1 MAARDS
7 LNSHWPHALSFRH
20 LSSWWPLS
28 VPAGLQLPEPFMDI
42 TDPPVPSHS
51 VVSDEDLTRWEAP
64 AESGTGVG

>member
-1 MAARDS
+1 
-7 LNSHWPHALSFRH
+7 
-20 LSSWWPLS
+20 
-28 VPAGLQLPEPFMDI
+28 MDI

>member
-1 MAARDS
+1 MALVSASRS
-7 LNSHWPHALSFRH
+7 
-20 LSSWWPLS
+20 
-28 VPAGLQLPEPFMDI
+28 LQLPEPFMDI